1 MRRYLLD
8 SNAVNAF
15 MNHREPLWTRVR
27 EARLRG
33 DRIGTCEPV
42 VAELFHG
49 LEFSS
54 SRDANIVRLNRALSQ
69 MLSWLFDRDAA
80 RQCGQIMAD
89 LQRRGLPIQMGG
101 HDAGRDCSVVGEHH
115 RGLVGQ
121 RLVACNRARCRELDG
136 GPTVIQREMELA
148 KMRAEMK

>member
-15 MNHREPLWTRVR
+15 VNRRGSVADRVR

-42 VAELFHG
+42 VAELFYG

-54 SRDANIVRLNRALSQ
+54 SWEENIARLEHGLSRIRSWPFDRIAAREYGRIAAALKKCGRPMQVVDMMIAAIALS
-69 MLSWLFDRDAA
+69 LGNCTVVSSDT
-80 RQCGQIMAD
+80 D
-89 LQRRGLPIQMGG
+89 LTAVPGL
-101 HDAGRDCSVVGEHH
+101 
-115 RGLVGQ
+115 
-121 RLVACNRARCRELDG
+121 
-136 GPTVIQREMELA
+136 TVENWEN
-148 KMRAEMK
+148 